1 MEDFAEFLALDIT
14 VQLHILVLDGTNNSF
29 LKAEQVTLDGG
40 PVNWDTRYG
49 GTDNGIVTFT
59 ETSKFDLP
67 RSQSHLELYNR
78 YQCLES
84 KGDNAS
90 EFSASDSKDAGTQ
103 NPDSKD
109 AHSKDRGSGNQKRR
123 SKKDS
128 DFGKQIASFEA
139 MKSDYSFLSATA
151 AEEHQRCRLIDRLRV
166 EERQDLGRQPVLF
179 VGDRGYAKVHGRCCP
194 VLVTNEHNTSQ
205 ICLFCFKKASHPL
218 KLVTKNKQYVRN
230 VNGSSVCTNPTST
243 LRTKGETH
251 KARDSLPALAVG
263 LAGLSTVIFGQPILS
278 FDPSFSES

>member
-1 MEDFAEFLALDIT
+1 MAALPLINDNGHCKSIQE
-14 VQLHILVLDGTNNSF
+14 VVVLDGTNNSF

-109 AHSKDRGSGNQKRR
+109 AHSKGADSRDDLYQKSSSSGVK
-123 SKKDS
+123 
-128 DFGKQIASFEA
+128 
-139 MKSDYSFLSATA
+139 T
-151 AEEHQRCRLIDRLRV
+151 
-166 EERQDLGRQPVLF
+166 
-179 VGDRGYAKVHGRCCP
+179 
-194 VLVTNEHNTSQ
+194 
-205 ICLFCFKKASHPL
+205 
-218 KLVTKNKQYVRN
+218 
-230 VNGSSVCTNPTST
+230 
-243 LRTKGETH
+243 
-251 KARDSLPALAVG
+251 
-263 LAGLSTVIFGQPILS
+263 
-278 FDPSFSES
+278 